1 MTDLINTI
9 ELKPPY
15 LLFLGDVAD
24 DIDAKTSL
32 GLAYWR
38 PDLCVGQ
45 CRLGTP
51 VDTGLPDMT
60 PTAAAAAG
68 ARSLIVGVAPVG
80 GSFPELWI
88 ASLIEAAGCGL
99 DIVAGLHTRLTEL
112 PGLSE
117 AAADGGA
124 RLIDVREPPKGLP
137 IGLGEKRSG
146 RRLLTVGTDC
156 VVGKKY
162 TALVIEREMKARG
175 INATFRATGQTGI
188 MIAGEG
194 IPIDAVVSDFIA
206 GAAEA
211 LSPPND
217 ADHWDVIEGQGSLF
231 HPGYAGVTLGLLHGA
246 QPEAIVICHDA
257 TRTTIDRW
265 PDYPIPDMP
274 TVIDRY
280 LVAGRLT
287 SPAIRCAGASVNTS
301 KLPSGER
308 EGYLHDLS
316 KQIGL
321 PCVDPV
327 IDGVGPI
334 IDNLEGES

>member
-1 MTDLINTI
+1 MSNLINKI
-9 ELKPPY
+9 KLNPPY

-38 PDLCVGQ
+38 PELCLGQ

-60 PTAAAAAG
+60 PTEAAAAG

-80 GSFPELWI
+80 GSFPDLWV
-88 ASLIEAAGCGL
+88 ASLIEAAECGL
-99 DIVAGLHTRLTEL
+99 DIVAGLHTRLPQL
-112 PGLSE
+112 PGLPE
-117 AAADGGA
+117 AAAAGGA
-124 RLIDVREPPKGLP
+124 RLIDIREPPTGLP
-137 IGLGEKRSG
+137 IGMGEPRSG
-146 RRLLTVGTDC
+146 RRVLTVGTDC

-162 TALVIEREMKARG
+162 TALVLEREMKARG
-175 INATFRATGQTGI
+175 LNATFRATGQTGI

-194 IPIDAVVSDFIA
+194 IPIDAVVADFLA
-206 GAAEA
+206 GAAEV
-211 LSPPND
+211 LSPAND

-246 QPEAIVICHDA
+246 QPEAIVLCHDA
-257 TRTTIDRW
+257 TRETIDRW
-265 PDYPIPDMP
+265 PDYPIPDIP
-274 TVIDRY
+274 TVIDQY

-287 SPAIRCAGASVNTS
+287 SPTIRCAGASINTS
-301 KLPSGER
+301 KLPPGDR
-308 EGYLHDLS
+308 EDYLRDLS
-316 KQIGL
+316 NQIGL

-334 IDNLEGES
+334 IDNLEGAS